1 MQTQVEFNSYVKN
14 GTIAIP
20 ENLISAIPSAVYVI
34 VKPIHESQNVK
45 GQPIWLSGNSKID
58 NPAHIG
64 EKFRKITR
72 DELYER

>member
-34 VKPIHESQNVK
+34 VKPIYEPKTAK

-58 NPAHIG
+58 NPVHIG
-64 EKFRKITR
+64 ENFRKIPR
-72 DELYER
+72 GEIYER

>member
-20 ENLISAIPSAVYVI
+20 DDLISAIPSDVYVI
-34 VKPIHESQNVK
+34 IKPRYEQKNIKE
-45 GQPIWLSGNSKID
+45 QPIWLSGNSRID
-58 NPAHIG
+58 KPAHIG
-64 EKFRKITR
+64 EAFRKISR